1 MGADPVALVPSRRP
15 GTVVF
20 ACFFRHWTFRFISPA
35 SGWGRRAIA
44 LKETALREN
53 KETPTPHCIGLPEAA
68 VAASAQ
74 HRAPCALVRTLGP
87 TCHAF

>member
-1 MGADPVALVPSRRP
+1 MGADPLALVSSRRP
-15 GTVVF
+15 GAVVF
-20 ACFFRHWTFRFISPA
+20 PFLCFFRHWTFRFISPA

-74 HRAPCALVRTLGP
+74 HRGGR
-87 TCHAF
+87 